1 MHYSELHPSLPHWMR
16 DVNSLLISFVAGESA
31 TLQQAGQMIIGT
43 RGKRLRPV
51 MLTLCCASLGD
62 VTPRALTFG
71 ALVELIHTASL
82 AHDDVVDE
90 ADSRRGAP
98 SAPAFWG
105 NKLSVLVG
113 DYLLA
118 RVFETAARDGEPHLL
133 GLLSTATTEMGRAV
147 VLECAEMG
155 IDASTETYFAV
166 IDGKTASLFAAAA
179 AIGAHLGGA
188 TAEQEQALFRLGYA
202 FGRAFQLADDLLD
215 LQGKESDT
223 GKPLG
228 ADWAQ
233 RRATLPLLHALQTAP
248 EAVAG
253 EIRELW
259 NREPFTPEHL
269 REMMTLVETAG
280 GMTYAW
286 AKVKEFREDARANLE
301 AIPAGPGR
309 DALQHLCTDAFP
321 LPVLPAI
328 V

>member
-1 MHYSELHPSLPHWMR
+1 MHYSELHPSLPQWMR

-31 TLQQAGQMIIGT
+31 TLQQAGKMIIGT

-51 MLTLCCASLGD
+51 MLVLSCASLGE
-62 VTPRALTFG
+62 VTKRAHTFG
-71 ALVELIHTASL
+71 ALVEMIHTASL

-113 DYLLA
+113 DFLLA
-118 RVFETAARDGEPHLL
+118 RVFETAAHDGDPRLL
-133 GLLSTATTEMGRAV
+133 ALLSAAATDMGRAV

-155 IDASTETYFAV
+155 IDASEDIYLSV
-166 IDGKTASLFAAAA
+166 ISGKTGSLFAAAT
-179 AIGAHLGGA
+179 AIGSQIGGA
-188 TAEQEQALFRLGYA
+188 TPEQEAAMSRLGHA
-202 FGRAFQLADDLLD
+202 FGQAFQLADDLMD
-215 LQGKESDT
+215 LQGKESDI

-233 RRATLPLLHALQTAP
+233 RRATLPLLHALRVAPAHTAQ
-248 EAVAG
+248 

-259 NREPFTPEHL
+259 HQEPFTPEHL
-269 REMMTLVETAG
+269 RAMMYLVESAG
-280 GMTYAW
+280 GLSYGW
-286 AKVKEFREDARANLE
+286 QKVKEFREE
-301 AIPAGPGR
+301 ACGYLDGIPAGPGR
-309 DALQHLCTDAFP
+309 DALWHLCTDKFP
-321 LPVLPAI
+321 LPILPAT

>member
-1 MHYSELHPSLPHWMR
+1 MRYSELHPSLPQWMR
-16 DVNSLLISFVAGESA
+16 DVNSLLLSFVAGESA
-31 TLQQAGQMIIGT
+31 TLQQAGKMIIGT

-51 MLTLCCASLGD
+51 MLELSCACFGE
-62 VTPRALTFG
+62 VTQRTHTFG

-113 DYLLA
+113 DFLLA
-118 RVFETAARDGEPHLL
+118 RVFETAARDGDPRLL
-133 GLLSTATTEMGRAV
+133 ALLSTAAIDMGRAV
-147 VLECAEMG
+147 VQECTEMG
-155 IDASTETYFAV
+155 IDASEEIYFSV
-166 IDGKTASLFAAAA
+166 ISGKTASLFAAAT
-179 AIGAHLGGA
+179 AIGAYLGGA
-188 TAEQEQALFRLGYA
+188 TPEQKAAMTRLGYA
-202 FGRAFQLADDLLD
+202 FGQAFQLADDLMD

-233 RRATLPLLHALQTAP
+233 RRATLPLLHALHTAP
-248 EAVAG
+248 AETVR

-259 NREPFTPEHL
+259 HQEPFTPEHL
-269 REMMTLVETAG
+269 REMMYLVDAAG
-280 GMTYAW
+280 GLDYGW
-286 AKVKEFREDARANLE
+286 QKVKAVREE
-301 AIPAGPGR
+301 ACACLDGLPASPGR
-309 DALQHLCTDAFP
+309 DALWHLCTDQFP
-321 LPVLPAI
+321 LPILPAA